1 MARRQYYGAATPTTI
16 TSSITTSSS
25 SVAIAAYTGWPTGS
39 FSLVIDPGL
48 SSEEKILA
56 TSQTTGT
63 ITFTTRG
70 YDGTTASAHN
80 AGAVIYPVPTAVDFD
95 EANAVTTKYS
105 ATGDLTYA
113 SAANTPATLSIGA
126 TNNQLAVIG
135 GIPAWIAS
143 PDVPKSTVTAK
154 GDIITAT
161 ASGTPS
167 NLPVGSDGQ
176 TLVANS
182 AATTGLQW
190 QTPVQQ
196 NPVLNS
202 AFQIAQ
208 RGTTCTQNATT
219 SAGVGLDRWQMYYNF
234 GSGATVTRVTTSD
247 TTNLPN
253 IQYAARVQR
262 NSGQTSTNPVSLSQS
277 METVNSIPFV
287 GKTVTLSFY
296 ARAGANFSAAS
307 SILTATL
314 YAGTGTDQ
322 NVYGY
327 TGQTTPIN
335 QNATLTTTWQRFS
348 YSATIA
354 TTTTELCPYFSFTPV
369 GTASTNDYFEITGV
383 QLEVGSVA
391 TPFHTFSTTLQ
402 GELTACQR
410 YLPSIIGIGNDVLG
424 LVNSTTSGRYNFA
437 LPVTARVAPTGISYS
452 AAGDFRIYNKT
463 AANGTPT
470 NLSFSSAGLNTAQIN
485 SNGTAGTPT
494 LVAGDACE
502 LVFYTSTA
510 SLLFT
515 GCEL

>member
-1 MARRQYYGAATPTTI
+1 MALNRNGAPQG
-16 TSSITTSSS
+16 
-25 SVAIAAYTGWPTGS
+25 SVS
-39 FSLVIDPGL
+39 
-48 SSEEKILA
+48 K
-56 TSQTTGT
+56 
-63 ITFTTRG
+63 R
-70 YDGTTASAHN
+70 
-80 AGAVIYPVPTAVDFD
+80 
-95 EANAVTTKYS
+95 
-105 ATGDLTYA
+105 
-113 SAANTPATLSIGA
+113 
-126 TNNQLAVIG
+126 
-135 GIPAWIAS
+135 
-143 PDVPKSTVTAK
+143 TVTAK
-154 GDIITAT
+154 GDIIAAT
-161 ASGTPS
+161 A
-167 NLPVGSDGQ
+167 NAVVDRLPVGSDGQ

-354 TTTTELCPYFSFTPV
+354 TTTTELCPYFSFVPV
-369 GTASTNDYFEITGV
+369 GTAGTNDYFEITGV

-391 TPFHTFSTTLQ
+391 TPFHTFSTTIQ
-402 GELTACQR
+402 GELAACQR
-410 YLPSIIGIGNDVLG
+410 YLPASFTADNYFGYST
-424 LVNSTTSGRYNFA
+424 STTNSLLTYK
-437 LPVTARVAPTGISYS
+437 LPVTARVAPTGITVTGL
-452 AAGDFRIYNKT
+452 AGMTLYNGSLT
-463 AANGTPT
+463 GGTPT
-470 NLSFSSAGLNTAQIN
+470 ALTYNIAGTNVGIVNATN
-485 SNGTAGTPT
+485 TAGTPT
-494 LVAGDACE
+494 LVAGQGCTLAPGSGTI
-502 LVFYTSTA
+502 LW
-510 SLLFT
+510 T